1 MIGMAQRNITSFFT
15 TGRKSITTASSSS
28 SHCLQDHMYHVA
40 ASSDR
45 FDSESVCNTG
55 TDSTICISTISSTV
69 TVINDVTTI
78 VPDSSSNSSIDR
90 IVSEINPDDTA
101 NFIPEASNFMG
112 KKSWIYYNSNI

>member
-55 TDSTICISTISSTV
+55 TDSTICISSTV

>member
-55 TDSTICISTISSTV
+55 TDSTICISSTV

-78 VPDSSSNSSIDR
+78 VPGSSSNSSIDR
-90 IVSEINPDDTA
+90 IVSEINPDYV
-101 NFIPEASNFMG
+101 FSN
-112 KKSWIYYNSNI
+112 SIRHC

>member
-45 FDSESVCNTG
+45 FDSESVRNTG
-55 TDSTICISTISSTV
+55 TDSNGHLSMLVMIYIKFELNVSVVYSNSTV
-69 TVINDVTTI
+69 GIGNGR
-78 VPDSSSNSSIDR
+78 SGSALS
-90 IVSEINPDDTA
+90 
-101 NFIPEASNFMG
+101 
-112 KKSWIYYNSNI
+112 